1 MSGPVECQGAPRD
14 LGRDQGR
21 AARDALRALA
31 GEQGFVGRWRDHLQ
45 LGDPGTG
52 RWLRDLRRY
61 FPHQHE
67 WLEGAARASGLPTR
81 ALARVAVAAL
91 DAERDALL
99 VGIEGDE
106 GAALW
111 RSAAR
116 DSGLRRVHPEGR
128 FRSIELASPALAA
141 PWIGVN
147 ESGLAVA
154 VTGGR
159 RSARCTAHAA
169 LLARDCLE
177 RFESV
182 ESSLAWCLGRPA
194 SPGANILLADDSGEL
209 AGVELLPAGRE
220 VRRAESGV
228 LVLGS
233 GAADLLKSIA
243 DQGGRRARIAALLA
257 SEPCGA
263 REAAS
268 HVDVASRS
276 LQASSHSSQSETASS
291 GSSVTRQ

>member
-1 MSGPVECQGAPRD
+1 MSGPVECEGAPRD
-14 LGRDQGR
+14 LGHDQGR
-21 AARDALRALA
+21 AARDALRALV
-31 GEQGFVGRWRDHLQ
+31 GGQGVLGRWRDHLQ
-45 LGDPGTG
+45 LGDPGKG

-67 WLEGAARASGLPTR
+67 WLEGLARAAGLPTR
-81 ALARVAVAAL
+81 ALARTAVAAL
-91 DAERDALL
+91 AAERDALL
-99 VGIEGDE
+99 VGIEGEE

-116 DSGLRRVHPEGR
+116 DSVLRRVHPEGR
-128 FRSIELASPALAA
+128 FRSIELASPALAT

-159 RSARCTAHAA
+159 RPGRCTAHAA

-194 SPGANILLADDSGEL
+194 APGAHILLADDSGEL
-209 AGVELLPAGRE
+209 AGVELLPACRE

-233 GAADLLKSIA
+233 GAAELAKAIA
-243 DQGGRRARIAALLA
+243 DQGGRHARIALLLA
-257 SEPCGA
+257 SELAGPG
-263 REAAS
+263 EAAA
-268 HVDVASRS
+268 HVDVWSRS

-291 GSSVTRQ
+291 ASSVTRQ